1 MGKKILLADDSITI
15 QKVIELTFSDED
27 FEVVT
32 VGNGRLAVEK
42 VQDVRPDLVLCD
54 IIMPEKDGYEV
65 CDFIKKTPSLAHIP
79 VLLLTGAFEPFDQDR
94 ATRVGCDGFLAK
106 PFEPQTL
113 IAKVKDLLNQAAT
126 RTMSPPRGVAMPPPA
141 PPVSV
146 PPPSVAP
153 PVPALGSDFEEEEP
167 SFISD
172 EPLEETPTMITPAF
186 SEMGRS
192 MFDDPKV
199 PPPPPAAV
207 SVAAEPDDL
216 AYVEELPEPE
226 PEELMDVSPEE
237 SSTLQGG
244 SDEMDDMPAPW
255 AQPTV
260 EVPLELRAQ
269 ASVESA
275 AAAAAAS
282 EPAFDEVF
290 EEEPP
295 APSAPDLPA
304 SHQADVHA
312 RAADEDFGY
321 ARTEDVVGSPVAPS
335 VPSAPA
341 ASPNPSPFAAR
352 APEPEKRAPEPLE
365 AAPAAESSFS
375 SVADEDAAEAVPV
388 PSSVAAEVGVP
399 VDMVEKIAQRVVA
412 QISEKVI
419 REIAWEV
426 IPDLA
431 ESLIK
436 KEIDRLK
443 AELQQT

>member
-1 MGKKILLADDSITI
+1 VA
-15 QKVIELTFSDED
+15 
-27 FEVVT
+27 
-32 VGNGRLAVEK
+32 
-42 VQDVRPDLVLCD
+42 
-54 IIMPEKDGYEV
+54 
-65 CDFIKKTPSLAHIP
+65 
-79 VLLLTGAFEPFDQDR
+79 
-94 ATRVGCDGFLAK
+94 
-106 PFEPQTL
+106 
-113 IAKVKDLLNQAAT
+113 QAA
-126 RTMSPPRGVAMPPPA
+126 PPLAA
-141 PPVSV
+141 
-146 PPPSVAP
+146 
-153 PVPALGSDFEEEEP
+153 VPALRDDFEEAEP

-172 EPLEETPTMITPAF
+172 EPLEETPTMITPAY

-207 SVAAEPDDL
+207 ALAAEEDL
-216 AYVEELPEPE
+216 SYVEELPEPE
-226 PEELMDVSPEE
+226 PEPDELMDVSPEE
-237 SSTLQGG
+237 SSTLHGESEG
-244 SDEMDDMPAPW
+244 ADDMPAPW

-275 AAAAAAS
+275 AAAAAS

-290 EEEPP
+290 EEEP
-295 APSAPDLPA
+295 SAPAA
-304 SHQADVHA
+304 SAKTDAHERDVHQ
-312 RAADEDFGY
+312 RAAHDDFGY
-321 ARTEDVVGSPVAPS
+321 ARAEDVVGSTSSPS
-335 VPSAPA
+335 VPSAAASQTLREGFGWGGQPDVPVTPPA
-341 ASPNPSPFAAR
+341 APAPSPFAAR
-352 APEPEKRAPEPLE
+352 SAPEPEKRAPEPF
-365 AAPAAESSFS
+365 AVAPPPESSFS
-375 SVADEDAAEAVPV
+375 SMTEDEGPEPV
-388 PSSVAAEVGVP
+388 SSSVAAEVGVP